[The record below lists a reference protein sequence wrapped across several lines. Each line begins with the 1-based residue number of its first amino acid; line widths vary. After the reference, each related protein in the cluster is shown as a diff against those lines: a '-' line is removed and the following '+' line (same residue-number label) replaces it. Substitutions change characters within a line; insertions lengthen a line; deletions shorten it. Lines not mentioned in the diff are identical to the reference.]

1 MPICK
6 KAYIGVNLE
15 NLSFQKNSQVGVI
28 PAFLV
33 VDGSKKISYFNL
45 PEDESLVIN
54 TVNDFELALVLMK
67 KRLGQRLLTENILSR
82 IEEKLDIFTRCD
94 SEDSICLVGHSQ
106 LDNWDCS
113 KIAGLQVR
121 NCGIRGISSVEYN
134 QYILDK
140 ELLNCKANTY
150 IVMHGTNDIV
160 YPYSNEFII
169 KSISRTFDYITQR
182 NPKAK
187 IYFLTISNTNGR
199 LDRSNKRIDQLNKQ
213 IISAFSRK
221 VHIIETKSLSD
232 EFGDLRSEYTL
243 DGLHF
248 STEGYRLLMSIVEK
262 ALKQS

>member
-1 MPICK
+1 M
-6 KAYIGVNLE
+6 
-15 NLSFQKNSQVGVI
+15 VI
-28 PAFLV
+28 PAFV
-33 VDGSKKISYFNL
+33 IEDGTERISYFDL
-45 PEDESLVIN
+45 PQEESLVVN

-67 KRLGQRLLTENILSR
+67 KKLGRGLLTESILNR
-82 IEEKLDIFTRCD
+82 IEEKLDLFTNCE

-113 KIAGLQVR
+113 EIAGKKVR

-140 ELLNCKANTY
+140 ELLNCKSDVY

-160 YPYSNEFII
+160 YPYSDEFII
-169 KSISRTFDYITQR
+169 ASISKTFDYIIQR

-199 LDRSNKRIDQLNKQ
+199 LDRSNKRIDQLNRR
-213 IISAFSRK
+213 IISAFSER
-221 VHIIETKSLSD
+221 VHIIDTKPLSD
-232 EFGDLRSEYTL
+232 AFGDLCSEYTL

-248 STEGYRLLMSIVEK
+248 SEEGYKHLMSIVEK